1 MVDVLHKGSTINSH
15 SPFAMYKILIALRNL
30 ASLRPVA
37 REHNKAFE
45 KSLGIYQVVDR
56 FKQLRRISRLAQ
68 RLHKKN

>member
-1 MVDVLHKGSTINSH
+1 
-15 SPFAMYKILIALRNL
+15 MYKILIALRNL